1 MFGEVDPP
9 SRWVDRAMLSPRLD
23 TGREREAGDGEADE
37 LALTA
42 SEAPDGIAQE
52 KDLCEVNAGM
62 PGRNRTGIG
71 SVHHC
76 AGPIQGMGYGRARSE
91 GALSFCA
98 HCRTHS

>member
-42 SEAPDGIAQE
+42 SEAPDGIAHE
-52 KDLCEVNAGM
+52 EDLCEVIA
-62 PGRNRTGIG
+62 
-71 SVHHC
+71 
-76 AGPIQGMGYGRARSE
+76 AQG
-91 GALSFCA
+91 GAPECLA
-98 HCRTHS
+98 